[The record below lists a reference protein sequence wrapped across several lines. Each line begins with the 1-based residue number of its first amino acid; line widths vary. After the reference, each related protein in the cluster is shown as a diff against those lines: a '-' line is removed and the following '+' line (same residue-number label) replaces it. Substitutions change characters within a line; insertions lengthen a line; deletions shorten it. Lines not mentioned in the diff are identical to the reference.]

1 MDLGSELRTARER
14 AGLSLPEL
22 AARTRIPLKSLRAL
36 EENDFVSVPPGI
48 FARSFIRTYARE
60 VGIDPSDAVAEF
72 RAVTEP
78 VEPPASEPPAVI
90 DEELQSRPL
99 APNLSESRPG
109 WGYALIVAALLI
121 GLISV
126 NRYASPDDPATP
138 ALDAT
143 TNSAAAP
150 APVGTTGSG
159 IHIQLRAQRS
169 CWVRA
174 AVDGEIVFSRLM
186 TPGDSE
192 ILTGQR
198 DITLRVG
205 DPGALFYS
213 INGRPGPPL
222 GEANVPVTVRF
233 GPDGR
238 MSKPSWRRSRRILP
252 FH

>member
-1 MDLGSELRTARER
+1 MDLGTELRSARER

-22 AARTRIPLKSLRAL
+22 AARTRIPLKSLRAI
-36 EENDFVSVPPGI
+36 EENDFVAVPPGI

-60 VGIDPSDAVAEF
+60 VGFDPSTAVAEF
-72 RAVTEP
+72 RAATEP
-78 VEPPASEPPAVI
+78 IEEPAIESRPVV
-90 DEELQSRPL
+90 DESLQSRPF

-109 WGYALIVAALLI
+109 WGYALIAAALLI
-121 GLISV
+121 GIISV
-126 NRYASPDDPATP
+126 NRYSTSDEPT
-138 ALDAT
+138 
-143 TNSAAAP
+143 
-150 APVGTTGSG
+150 APVAEASTAATDAQAPVATSGSSVQ
-159 IHIQLRAQRS
+159 IQLRAQRP

-174 AVDGEIVFSRLM
+174 VVDGELVFARLM

-192 ILTGQR
+192 TLTGHR

-222 GEANVPVTVRF
+222 GEANVAVTVRF

-238 MSKPSWRRSRRILP
+238 MSRAS
-252 FH
+252 

>member
-1 MDLGSELRTARER
+1 MDLGTELRIARER

-60 VGIDPSDAVAEF
+60 VGIDPSSAVAEF
-72 RAVTEP
+72 RAATEP
-78 VEPPASEPPAVI
+78 SEEPAIEARKAV
-90 DEELQSRPL
+90 DEEMQSRPF

-109 WGYALIVAALLI
+109 WGYALIAAALLI
-121 GLISV
+121 GIISV
-126 NRYASPDDPATP
+126 NRYSTPDEPTP
-138 ALDAT
+138 IVADAT
-143 TNSAAAP
+143 NTSEAP
-150 APVGTTGSG
+150 APVATSGSG
-159 IHIQLRAQRS
+159 IQIQLHAQRS

-174 AVDGEIVFSRLM
+174 MVDDQVVFARLM

-192 ILTGQR
+192 TLTGHR
-198 DITLRVG
+198 YITLRVG
-205 DPGALFYS
+205 DPGALFDS

-222 GEANVPVTVRF
+222 GEAHVPVTVRF

-238 MSKPSWRRSRRILP
+238 MSKGS
-252 FH
+252 